1 MADRIL
7 THLPRRGQS
16 TAPAVVGQS
25 PNLPNNRIHLVE
37 VQRVR
42 PVWLAVR

>member
-7 THLPRRGQS
+7 THLPPCGQS
-16 TAPAVVGQS
+16 AAPAVVWQS
-25 PNLPNNRIHLVE
+25 PNLPNTRIHLVE

-42 PVWLAVR
+42 RLWPAVR

>member
-16 TAPAVVGQS
+16 AAPAVVGQS

-42 PVWLAVR
+42 VVLMAVR